1 MSRVVGLISVVML
14 VVAGRLMFAAGSVPV
29 GKAEDVGLST
39 ERLKRI
45 SEAVDRHL
53 AAGSVAGAVT
63 LVARRGTIAHFEAQG
78 VMDVDTKKPMAK
90 DNLFRLASMSKPI
103 TGVAV
108 MMLVE
113 EGKIRLNDPV
123 SRFIPEFAN
132 LNKVAVP
139 RPGPQG
145 QAPGP
150 PAQGQAG
157 TPAYDVVSAN
167 RPVTIADLLKHGSGL
182 VSGGLGAGDAA
193 RLAPRSPT
201 DTLAIYIP
209 KLASVP
215 LDFQPGALWR
225 YSGQAGFDVLSRIVE
240 VVSGQTY
247 DKFLQERLLGP
258 LNMPDTGFFAPAN
271 KAARV
276 VTMSESTPNGLRS
289 VARTDSTVYFS
300 GAGGMMS
307 TAEDYLQFA
316 QMMLNGGELN
326 GRRYLSPQ
334 TMALMTSNH
343 TGDMVNGQFGRPA
356 RGMGFGLSM
365 QVVMDPVAA
374 GLRVSKGAFG
384 WAGGTGV
391 SFWVEP
397 AEQLVSIY
405 FVQGGTGGQLR
416 GDVENAIRQAI
427 IN

>member
-1 MSRVVGLISVVML
+1 MKRLIGLGLAVMV
-14 VVAGRLMFAAGSVPV
+14 VVAARLTLAAGSVPI
-29 GKAEDVGLST
+29 GKAEDVGMST

-45 SEAVDRHL
+45 GEAVERQI
-53 AAGSVAGAVT
+53 AAGNVAGAVT
-63 LVARRGTIAHFEAQG
+63 LVARRGKIAHFEAQG

-103 TGVAV
+103 AGVAV

-132 LNKVAVP
+132 LNKVAVA
-139 RPGPQG
+139 RPGAQGAPPQG
-145 QAPGP
+145 RQGGAAPP
-150 PAQGQAG
+150 PQ
-157 TPAYDVVSAN
+157 YDVVSAN
-167 RPVTIADLLKHGSGL
+167 RQITIADLLKHGSGL
-182 VSGGLGAGDAA
+182 VSGGLGAADAQ
-193 RLAPRSPT
+193 RLAPRTPT
-201 DTLAIYIP
+201 DTLATYIP
-209 KLASVP
+209 KLAAVP
-215 LDFQPGALWR
+215 LDFQPGTLWR
-225 YSGQAGFDVLSRIVE
+225 YSGQAGFDVLCRVVE
-240 VVSGQTY
+240 VASGQTY
-247 DKFLQERLLGP
+247 DKFLQDRLLGP
-258 LNMPDTGFFAPAN
+258 LGMPDTGFFAPAS
-271 KAARV
+271 KASRV
-276 VTMSESTPNGLRS
+276 VTMSERTPEGLRS

-343 TGDMVNGQFGRPA
+343 TGDMVNGQFGRPP

-374 GLRVSKGAFG
+374 DLRVSKGAYG

-405 FVQGGTGGQLR
+405 FVQGGSGGQLR

-427 IN
+427 VN